1 VAGRRCDVGFCAN
14 SQGTKKSSLKFSLP
28 RISRL
33 PQSEPPTRLDVPMPV
48 TEDAICGCAINAV
61 WRAEYHK

>member
-1 VAGRRCDVGFCAN
+1 VAGHRCDVGFCAN

-33 PQSEPPTRLDVPMPV
+33 PQSEPPIRLDVPMPV
-48 TEDAICGCAINAV
+48 TEDAICGCAINGSLGG
-61 WRAEYHK
+61 RIP